1 MRNAGAIVEKQE
13 TRVRLLLVLAS
24 ASALAAVDLFVKLT
38 LPTPEWAFHQRSD
51 EWVALSLLL
60 LVGAAALARVPSR
73 AVAVA
78 AGVMSGGVLG
88 NLVSAMWDGNRVP
101 NPFVIGNPFVGGIA
115 FNLADVTFFVGNLVL
130 TVALVGMTIRN
141 RDRLIPPRRLVRA
154 LYLRAR
160 G

>member
-1 MRNAGAIVEKQE
+1 MYPTVKRSV
-13 TRVRLLLVLAS
+13 VLVAASLLAS
-24 ASALAAVDLFVKLT
+24 VDLIMKLT
-38 LPTPEWAFHQRSD
+38 LPTPEWAFHQRSGA
-51 EWVALSLLL
+51 WAALSVIL

-88 NLVSAMWDGNRVP
+88 NLVSALWDGFLVP
-101 NPFVIGNPFVGGIA
+101 NPLVVGNQIDGIA
-115 FNLADVTFFVGNLVL
+115 FNFADVTFSVGNLIL
-130 TVALVGMTIRN
+130 MVALMGVTIRH

-154 LYLRAR
+154 LLRPR